1 MKKKM
6 FNCLICEANFNS
18 FIDFGKMPIANN
30 FSKDKSTK
38 NDYNF
43 QMSVGF
49 CNSCK
54 SVQLTSQP
62 DRKLMFHEKVYIL
75 YKRFYIKDSI

>member
-1 MKKKM
+1 
-6 FNCLICEANFNS
+6 
-18 FIDFGKMPIANN
+18 MPIANN
-30 FSKDKSTK
+30 FSKNKSTK

-62 DRKLMFHEKVYIL
+62 DRKLMFHENYA
-75 YKRFYIKDSI
+75 FYSSTSSFMKTHLKNLQTK